1 MLILPKIQKMKI
13 VLITIGKTNE
23 KYLIEGISDYQK
35 RLKHY
40 TNFERIEIANIKNA
54 KNFSESELMK
64 KEGELIL
71 KQIINS
77 DHLVLLDDK
86 GKDFTSQK
94 FSQKLQQWMLS
105 GKKRLVFVVGG
116 AYGFSDEI
124 YKRGNEKLSLSKMT
138 FSHQMVRLF
147 FVEQIYRGY
156 TILNNEPYHHE

>member
-1 MLILPKIQKMKI
+1 MKI
-13 VLITIGKTNE
+13 VLLTIGKTSE
-23 KYLIEGISDYQK
+23 KYLIEGIAQYQK

-40 TNFERIEIANIKNA
+40 TQFEMLEIPNLKKAQ
-54 KNFSESELMK
+54 NFSNAELMK

-71 KQIINS
+71 KQLQNS

-86 GKDFTSQK
+86 GKDFTSPK
-94 FSQKLQQWMLS
+94 FAQKLQRWMLS

-116 AYGFSDEI
+116 AYGFSEDI
-124 YKRGNEKLSLSKMT
+124 YARGNEKLSLSKMT
-138 FSHQMVRLF
+138 FSHQMARLF

>member
-1 MLILPKIQKMKI
+1 MKI

-23 KYLIEGISDYQK
+23 KYLIEGISNYQK

-40 TNFERIEIANIKNA
+40 TNFEMMEIQNIKNS
-54 KNFSESELMK
+54 KNLSEAELMK

-71 KQIINS
+71 KQIENS

-86 GKDFTSQK
+86 GKDFTSPK
-94 FSQKLQQWMLS
+94 FAQKLQQWMLS
-105 GKKRLVFVVGG
+105 GKKRIVFVVGG
-116 AYGFSDEI
+116 AYGFSEEI
-124 YKRGNEKLSLSKMT
+124 YTRGNEKLSLSKMT

-156 TILNNEPYHHE
+156 TILNNEPYHHQ

>member
-1 MLILPKIQKMKI
+1 MKI
-13 VLITIGKTNE
+13 VLLTIGKTSE
-23 KYLIEGISDYQK
+23 KYLIEGIAQYQK

-40 TNFERIEIANIKNA
+40 TQFEMLEIPNLKKAQ
-54 KNFSESELMK
+54 NFSNAELMK

-71 KQIINS
+71 KQLQNS

-86 GKDFTSQK
+86 GKDFTSPK
-94 FSQKLQQWMLS
+94 FAQKLQSCMLS

-116 AYGFSDEI
+116 AYGFSEDL
-124 YKRGNEKLSLSKMT
+124 YDRGNEKLSLSKMT